1 MYTSSSAGP
10 EAFGFVVILGVICV
24 GLLIALG
31 IQAFICYLLSDALKR
46 LPPEFR
52 KQQPNMVWL
61 LMIPLFSL
69 VWNFF
74 VYPKI
79 SESYQAYF
87 SAKAGNIPNGSPNL
101 NYQNTLLQQDT
112 GQGIGLAYC
121 ICCCC
126 SIIPYLGACI
136 GLAALV
142 LLIIYLVKLSGLKA
156 RVTPFTSNP
165 SSGNFPVQ

>member
-1 MYTSSSAGP
+1 MHTSASGGP
-10 EAFGFVVILGVICV
+10 EALGFVIILGAICV
-24 GLLIALG
+24 GLLIGLG

-52 KQQPNMVWL
+52 KQEPNMVWL

-87 SAKAGNIPNGSPNL
+87 AAQNGNIPNGNPNL
-101 NYQNTLLQQDT
+101 NYQNTMIQQDT

-126 SIIPYLGACI
+126 GIIPYLGACI

-156 RVTPFTSNP
+156 QIPP
-165 SSGNFPVQ
+165 GISSGGFPVN